1 MDGKTIYSIS
11 LKIDMAS
18 SWQQLPAIEKKEK
31 VVADVSWWEERVQEP
46 HVLLLSAERPC
57 TSPEM
62 ASSGQQLP
70 VLDIAR
76 AAPQAA
82 TAPAPPPPGAA
93 KRATWLPPFLAHSR
107 YRRSLVFGALY
118 AVDLQCFHRVE
129 SMELRSQRF
138 IRLMLPKHGS
148 CGNGF
153 IEKAR
158 RWPVV
163 DLDPCPSCLQI
174 SY

>member
-46 HVLLLSAERPC
+46 HVLLLY
-57 TSPEM
+57 
-62 ASSGQQLP
+62 
-70 VLDIAR
+70 D
-76 AAPQAA
+76 
-82 TAPAPPPPGAA
+82 
-93 KRATWLPPFLAHSR
+93 
-107 YRRSLVFGALY
+107 
-118 AVDLQCFHRVE
+118 VDLPCFHRAE

-138 IRLMLPKHGS
+138 IRLMRPKHGS

-153 IEKAR
+153 SGNNSLS
-158 RWPVV
+158 W
-163 DLDPCPSCLQI
+163 I
-174 SY
+174 SYSSA